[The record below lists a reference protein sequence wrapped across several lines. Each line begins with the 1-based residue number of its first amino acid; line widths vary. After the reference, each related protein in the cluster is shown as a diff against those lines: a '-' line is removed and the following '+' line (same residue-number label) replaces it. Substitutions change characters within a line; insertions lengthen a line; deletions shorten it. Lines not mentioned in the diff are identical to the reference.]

1 MNQPTSSKN
10 KILTWQALGLMTFS
24 SVWGFGNIV
33 NGYAN
38 QGLKA
43 VVSWIIM
50 FTIYFIPYTLMV
62 GEMGSTFKDSQG
74 GVSSGFGPR
83 RALNWLIL
91 LAGPTGSATCPT

>member
-43 VVSWIIM
+43 VVS
-50 FTIYFIPYTLMV
+50 
-62 GEMGSTFKDSQG
+62 
-74 GVSSGFGPR
+74 
-83 RALNWLIL
+83 
-91 LAGPTGSATCPT
+91 